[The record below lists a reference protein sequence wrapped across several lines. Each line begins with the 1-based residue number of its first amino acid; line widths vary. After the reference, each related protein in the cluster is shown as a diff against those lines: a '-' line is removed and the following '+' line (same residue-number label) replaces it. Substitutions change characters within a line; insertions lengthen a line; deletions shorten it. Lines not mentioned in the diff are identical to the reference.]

1 MNEFDRLAQQIL
13 LEYPIT
19 KELDK
24 VGMKYRYND
33 NDDKSDEFI
42 SDAEYLDSLPKLS
55 DGEIEVGEPIGTPG
69 TTGEYE
75 VQVLQIDVNGHET
88 AVVDCRFDLKDN
100 LMSCMPTDGWGESE
114 SHDTFADKL
123 TRMIQHRTAE

>member
-1 MNEFDRLAQQIL
+1 MDKFDRLAQQIL
-13 LEYPIT
+13 VEYPIT
-19 KELDK
+19 QE
-24 VGMKYRYND
+24 M
-33 NDDKSDEFI
+33 DKSDEFI

-88 AVVDCRFDLKDN
+88 AVVD
-100 LMSCMPTDGWGESE
+100 
-114 SHDTFADKL
+114 
-123 TRMIQHRTAE
+123 